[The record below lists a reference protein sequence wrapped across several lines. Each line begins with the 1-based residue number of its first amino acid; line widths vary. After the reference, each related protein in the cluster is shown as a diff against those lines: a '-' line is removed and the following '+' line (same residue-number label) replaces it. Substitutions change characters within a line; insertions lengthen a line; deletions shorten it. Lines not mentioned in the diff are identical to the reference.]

1 MIKCIEC
8 LLCKPMEEFAWR
20 SKAKGTKHKKC
31 KDCQKSYFSSH
42 YEKNKDYYKEK
53 VNSNRPALKDK
64 NRKFIRE
71 YLKNNPCVDCG
82 ISDVRVL
89 QFDHKELKINDPN
102 RRGFGELMTSRP
114 KLIAEIA
121 KCDVRC
127 ANCHMI
133 RTAEQMGWSR
143 I

>member
-1 MIKCIEC
+1 M
-8 LLCKPMEEFAWR
+8 LKPEENFAWR
-20 SKAKGTKHKKC
+20 SKTKGTRHKKC
-31 KDCQKSYFSSH
+31 KACQKSYFSQH
-42 YEKNKDYYKEK
+42 YEDNKEYYKGK
-53 VNSNRPALKDK
+53 VKSNRSSLKDK

-71 YLKNNPCVDCG
+71 YLENNPCVDCG
-82 ISDVRVL
+82 ITDIRVL
-89 QFDHKELKINDPN
+89 QFDHRKLKTEDSEPRNNWGAI
-102 RRGFGELMTSRP
+102 MTSRP
-114 KLIAEIA
+114 KIIAEIA